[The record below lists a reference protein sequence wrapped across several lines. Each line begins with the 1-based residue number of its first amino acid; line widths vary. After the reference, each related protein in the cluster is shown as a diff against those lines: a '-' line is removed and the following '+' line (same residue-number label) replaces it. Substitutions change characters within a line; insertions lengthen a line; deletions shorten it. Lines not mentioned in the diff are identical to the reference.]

1 MTNIAKLLRSRQF
14 WVLVALFVVNG
25 VGAIK
30 DQIPANVLPVIDAML
45 GLAAVYLRIY
55 PKQQF

>member
-1 MTNIAKLLRSRQF
+1 MTNIAKLIRSRQF

-25 VGAIK
+25 ISGIK